1 MPNFSN
7 PINLPILQITILIVS
22 HFITSSISRPQDSD
36 SLIAG
41 INNDDNLIASP
52 NQLSD
57 SSNSIINSNNNN
69 LQNSNNINN
78 IQNQKI
84 LTDQTL
90 DSEICLT
97 HQIQEKCHTCS
108 QREFQLNVDECA
120 RTHQIEKISCHDRD
134 NRETIL
140 IRSCS
145 ASYEVEDE
153 GLFSFV
159 FTNFILGLIFFYVS
173 RRRQRFLDERR
184 NRKLQTQ
191 LQAL

>member
-78 IQNQKI
+78 IKVPLSTSTENIPTQRQKDQKLI
-84 LTDQTL
+84 LKL
-90 DSEICLT
+90 K
-97 HQIQEKCHTCS
+97 QE
-108 QREFQLNVDECA
+108 
-120 RTHQIEKISCHDRD
+120 
-134 NRETIL
+134 IL
-140 IRSCS
+140 ILKAKLKDKQSKKQ
-145 ASYEVEDE
+145 VET
-153 GLFSFV
+153 L
-159 FTNFILGLIFFYVS
+159 VS
-173 RRRQRFLDERR
+173 
-184 NRKLQTQ
+184 Q
-191 LQAL
+191 LSSLRLEINQLKK